1 MSKILAHRY
10 NIVSNMRRYRK
21 QLQKF
26 ILLFYLLFLSPHHK
40 YLALFVF
47 SLISV
52 FSIPLPQHANHQR
65 PPLDAADLAKAT
77 TWRHRSFVF
86 SILLWVLFFLF
97 FFFSFL
103 FTFFGCGLMCGLG
116 NEWVWMGRLVVGGF
130 EWADCCPPRS
140 TVHLTLSDRRSLML
154 IFVFFGIF
162 VFLW

>member
-52 FSIPLPQHANHQR
+52 FSIPLPQHTDHQR
-65 PPLDAADLAKAT
+65 PPPLNAT
-77 TWRHRSFVF
+77 DHLSSLFSFVF
-86 SILLWVLFFLF
+86 FSSSFFSFFLF
-97 FFFSFL
+97 SIHFFWLWFDGWVRMGKSPSTTQHYPPHTLKSPISDADLCVFFFFC
-103 FTFFGCGLMCGLG
+103 FCF
-116 NEWVWMGRLVVGGF
+116 
-130 EWADCCPPRS
+130 S
-140 TVHLTLSDRRSLML
+140 TVVVL
-154 IFVFFGIF
+154 VFCCGGSS
-162 VFLW
+162 VSR

>member
-1 MSKILAHRY
+1 MFQMPKILAYHC
-10 NIVSNMRRYRK
+10 NIVSNMRRYRQ

-52 FSIPLPQHANHQR
+52 FSIPLPQHADHQR
-65 PPLDAADLAKAT
+65 PPLDT
-77 TWRHRSFVF
+77 TDHLS
-86 SILLWVLFFLF
+86 SLFCFGFF

-116 NEWVWMGRLVVGGF
+116 NGWVWMGRLVVGGF
-130 EWADCCPPRS
+130 GWADCCPPRS
-140 TVHLTLSDRRSLML
+140 IVHLTLSDRRSLMP